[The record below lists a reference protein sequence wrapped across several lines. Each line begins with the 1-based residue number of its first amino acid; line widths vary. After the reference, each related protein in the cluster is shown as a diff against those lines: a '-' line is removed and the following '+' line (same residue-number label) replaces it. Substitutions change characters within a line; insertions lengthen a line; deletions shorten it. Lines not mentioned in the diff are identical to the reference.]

1 MLCGHDSSNL
11 FLPPQYKPQPRLP
24 TIHMLNDRILG
35 DNHIPGGSSR
45 NILVRRDKD
54 GAYGIL
60 SLHLDLKY
68 YKHLP

>member
-1 MLCGHDSSNL
+1 
-11 FLPPQYKPQPRLP
+11 
-24 TIHMLNDRILG
+24 MLNDRILG